1 MGAVRASVLL
11 ENGGDVEL
19 VERGMLPSSSIR
31 RVEADMLVD
40 TGAVVVLLPQ
50 DMVEAL
56 GLRLGR
62 KVVVV
67 MANDQKTEM
76 TFANGL
82 SLTFG
87 DRTMTTDCLV
97 GPPRC
102 EPLLGQV
109 VLEQL
114 DLIVHPTR
122 QQLIVNPE
130 SPFLPMLPLK

>member
-1 MGAVRASVLL
+1 
-11 ENGGDVEL
+11 
-19 VERGMLPSSSIR
+19 
-31 RVEADMLVD
+31 MLVD

-67 MANDQKTEM
+67 MANDQKSEM

-82 SLTFG
+82 SLTFA

-102 EPLLGQV
+102 EALLGQV

-122 QQLIVNPE
+122 QQLVVNPE